1 MKRSSLAVFVICAIL
16 IVPTYVTGNASMW
29 ALTDPPVSGISKAV
43 INYHR
48 DMALLTLFGMAF
60 TGVAAWIE
68 LFRFRH
74 LGRFSNTSLYLVLGF
89 AVVTLLL
96 MAETGHRGGQINHP
110 EIRLAT
116 DVLPTDPMAGWTAN
130 IELLINHVRWFTP
143 WQTLHFFGYSLIFGT
158 ALAVSLQ
165 VLGFWKSMSF
175 AAIHRL
181 LPLGVFGVVMNVF
194 SGMLILQ
201 ADSSRYLNEIT
212 FVPKVTFIT
221 IGGIAVLY
229 YSLSDRLWNVK
240 AGEDAPMAAKWVAVL
255 VLLSWTGVIMG
266 GRLLPYV

>member
-1 MKRSSLAVFVICAIL
+1 
-16 IVPTYVTGNASMW
+16 
-29 ALTDPPVSGISKAV
+29 
-43 INYHR
+43 
-48 DMALLTLFGMAF
+48 
-60 TGVAAWIE
+60 
-68 LFRFRH
+68 
-74 LGRFSNTSLYLVLGF
+74 
-89 AVVTLLL
+89 
-96 MAETGHRGGQINHP
+96 
-110 EIRLAT
+110 
-116 DVLPTDPMAGWTAN
+116 
-130 IELLINHVRWFTP
+130 
-143 WQTLHFFGYSLIFGT
+143 
-158 ALAVSLQ
+158 
-165 VLGFWKSMSF
+165 MSF

-240 AGEDAPMAAKWVAVL
+240 AGEDAPMAAKWVAAL